1 MKKEINFVVRCY
13 TEHNELH
20 WKKLFPLSTIETF
33 LPIWCIIP
41 TETISIYTYYKDAHL
56 GAMPS
61 AVDIDM
67 KKLSVTYQVAL
78 VANNKEYEN
87 TKVTY
92 SCLDDLLC
100 SVLNYLATT
109 QETTMTY
116 KDILTSEKIKWQ
128 LPLS

>member
-1 MKKEINFVVRCY
+1 MKKEINFVVCCY
-13 TEHNELH
+13 TKHNKLH
-20 WKKLFPLSTIETF
+20 WKKLFPLSTIKNF

-41 TETISIYTYYKDAHL
+41 TETISIRTYYKDEHL
-56 GAMPS
+56 LQAAAMPS

-67 KKLSVTYQVAL
+67 KKLSVRYQVAL
-78 VANNKEYEN
+78 VANNKKYKN
-87 TKVTY
+87 TKLTY

-116 KDILTSEKIKWQ
+116 KDILTSGEN
-128 LPLS
+128 

>member
-1 MKKEINFVVRCY
+1 MKKETNFVVCCY
-13 TEHNELH
+13 TKHNKLH
-20 WKKLFPLSTIETF
+20 WKKLFPLSTIKNF

-41 TETISIYTYYKDAHL
+41 TETISIRTYYKDEPA

-67 KKLSVTYQVAL
+67 KKLSVRYQVAL
-78 VANNKEYEN
+78 VANNKKYKN
-87 TKVTY
+87 TKLTY

-109 QETTMTY
+109 QETTMIY
-116 KDILTSEKIKWQ
+116 SDILTSGEN
-128 LPLS
+128 

>member
-1 MKKEINFVVRCY
+1 MKKEINFVVCCY
-13 TEHNELH
+13 TKHNKLH
-20 WKKLFPLSTIETF
+20 WKKLFPLSTIENF
-33 LPIWCIIP
+33 LPIWCLIP

-56 GAMPS
+56 LPVAAMPS

-67 KKLSVTYQVAL
+67 KKLSVSYQVAL

-87 TKVTY
+87 TEVTY

-109 QETTMTY
+109 QETTMIY
-116 KDILTSEKIKWQ
+116 SDILTSGEN
-128 LPLS
+128 

>member
-1 MKKEINFVVRCY
+1 MKKEINFVVCCY

-20 WKKLFPLSTIETF
+20 WKKLFPLSTIEAF
-33 LPIWCIIP
+33 LPIWCHIP

-56 GAMPS
+56 SAMPS

-92 SCLDDLLC
+92 SCLDDLIF

-109 QETTMTY
+109 QETTMIY
-116 KDILTSEKIKWQ
+116 SDILPSGEN
-128 LPLS
+128 

>member
-1 MKKEINFVVRCY
+1 MKQETNFVVCCY
-13 TEHNELH
+13 TKHNKLH

-56 GAMPS
+56 LPADAMPS

-67 KKLSVTYQVAL
+67 KKLSVSYQVAL
-78 VANNKEYEN
+78 VANNKKYKN

-92 SCLDDLLC
+92 SCLDDLLF
-100 SVLNYLATT
+100 SVLNYLTTT
-109 QETTMTY
+109 QETKMTY
-116 KDILTSEKIKWQ
+116 KDILTSGEN
-128 LPLS
+128 

>member
-1 MKKEINFVVRCY
+1 MKQETNFVVCCY
-13 TEHNELH
+13 TKHNKLH

-41 TETISIYTYYKDAHL
+41 TETISIYTYYKDVHL
-56 GAMPS
+56 LSADAMPS

-67 KKLSVTYQVAL
+67 KKLSVSYQVAL
-78 VANNKEYEN
+78 VANNKKYKN

-92 SCLDDLLC
+92 SCLDDLLF
-100 SVLNYLATT
+100 SVLNYLTTT

-116 KDILTSEKIKWQ
+116 KDILTSGEN
-128 LPLS
+128 